1 MRKTLIEAV
10 ASVLIVLLMAS
21 LSMSSAHSQAQMENV
36 LLAQESN
43 NELELTAVPIRYE
56 ITDDLADTTPDI
68 IVTTVDI
75 YDVDFDNPYVEI
87 YAANGELTGDRVGLL
102 DEEGRLLA
110 TAYFH
115 PIIGS
120 TIVFSDENTIRKSVM
135 DNPYIRIVTDHALRL
150 EVYND
155 IENHPRF
162 VEAVALVASLD
173 ELPYL
178 PDMPG
183 YDDFFSWSSE
193 ISNDLVATYQL
204 KRNLE

>member
-1 MRKTLIEAV
+1 MNKTFVRIV
-10 ASVLIVLLMAS
+10 TSVLVVLLMVS
-21 LSMSSAHSQAQMENV
+21 LSMSPAHGQAQMENV

-43 NELELTAVPIRYE
+43 NELELTTVPVQYE
-56 ITDDLADTTPDI
+56 ITDDLAGTTPNI
-68 IVTTVDI
+68 ITTSVDI
-75 YDVDFDNPYVEI
+75 CDVNSNNLYVEI
-87 YAANGELTGDRVGLL
+87 YAFDGELSRDRIGLL

-110 TAYFH
+110 LTYFY
-115 PIIGS
+115 PIVDEK
-120 TIVFSDENTIRKSVM
+120 IVFSSENTIRKSVM
-135 DNPYIRIVTDHALRL
+135 DNSYIRIIADDDLRL
-150 EVYND
+150 EVYNA

-162 VEAVALVASLD
+162 EEAVALVASLD

-204 KRNLE
+204 KRNRE